1 MLLVINYER
10 KSTTSIRNIMS
21 EANNYYACRTTTRVL
36 KYQYPYTYYYACTYQ
51 LVVQCI
57 MQYSSR
63 VTVWIN
69 THRKYY
75 TVVLDQ
81 SMRKSSSF
89 SNFAMYARYPC
100 MYACLYL
107 PYVYIK
113 TYMMYY
119 DTTLVVSMHT
129 STTSQYQYDLVEALF
144 NKNNYLLGKDDVDYT
159 QYRQGG
165 NRVFIII

>member
-1 MLLVINYER
+1 MHDVLL
-10 KSTTSIRNIMS
+10 
-21 EANNYYACRTTTRVL
+21 
-36 KYQYPYTYYYACTYQ
+36 
-51 LVVQCI
+51 
-57 MQYSSR
+57 

-75 TVVLDQ
+75 TVNPA
-81 SMRKSSSF
+81 SSP
-89 SNFAMYARYPC
+89 AMYARYAC

-129 STTSQYQYDLVEALF
+129 STTS
-144 NKNNYLLGKDDVDYT
+144 
-159 QYRQGG
+159 
-165 NRVFIII
+165 